1 MYFSQKINHILS
13 PKTIKI
19 KESSCS
25 LRKKKTWCHLFAL
38 YGNQFSKWV
47 LCEDEFTRAIIH
59 LKKSKVIQQTEVEPL
74 VPWISS
80 AQSLISLSEHSFTF
94 NVTIP
99 TLYLFKYV
107 HIKVGIWKLVKELQ
121 ELNITEHQRLLCV
134 SGGIPMK
141 MTS

>member
-1 MYFSQKINHILS
+1 M
-13 PKTIKI
+13 
-19 KESSCS
+19 
-25 LRKKKTWCHLFAL
+25 
-38 YGNQFSKWV
+38 

-107 HIKVGIWKLVKELQ
+107 HIKVGIWKLVKELR
-121 ELNITEHQRLLCV
+121 ELNSTEHQRLLCV